1 MRHDINWRGPLI
13 QVFELSVKE
22 SVFMFLFV
30 CSFFFGLFVCFFSF
44 AFCFV
49 LLFFILRIEKRRSGT
64 WRREVNYDISKVN

>member
-30 CSFFFGLFVCFFSF
+30 CSFFLVCLFVFL
-44 AFCFV
+44 V
-49 LLFFILRIEKRRSGT
+49 LLSVLFFCSLFYE
-64 WRREVNYDISKVN
+64 